1 MRMTAAEVARCV
13 GGAVDGEAELM
24 ITGAEV
30 DSRLVGPGDLFVAL
44 PGERRD
50 GHEFVDD
57 AMDRGAAALVK
68 EGVAIS
74 PPPRGRALIRVAD
87 PLAAYWRL
95 ARHQRSGSE
104 WTVCAVTGSVGK
116 TTVKEFIASLLER
129 HRATGRTSGN
139 RNNTL
144 GLPAQLLSQPDD
156 LEIFVAETGM
166 SRPGELDVLGGILHP
181 IAVLV
186 YTRIAPAHTEF
197 LGGLDG
203 VVKAK
208 AELLAHLDPA
218 GTLVVNDEDPHQRE
232 FAAPP
237 SGRVLRF
244 GGGGEIR
251 ARAMKD
257 RGLLGTEFELVTPDG
272 VAAVRLELAGRHQAQ
287 NLLAA
292 AAAAHAL
299 GLGTDQIAAGAAG
312 LRAAPH
318 RGRLFRRG
326 DGVTVVDDSYNAS
339 PVATETMLELLAD
352 STGRRVAVL
361 GEMYE
366 LGDLSEPSHRAVG
379 QRAAR
384 ACDLLVVVGGQPAR
398 LMADAARRS
407 GCAAVLEAED
417 AEQAA
422 VLVASRLQPGDVVL
436 VKGSRGVGLDR
447 TVTELMGEEAA

>member
-1 MRMTAAEVARCV
+1 MTAAEVARCV
-13 GGAVDGEAELM
+13 AGAVDGEAGLV

-30 DSRLVGPGDLFVAL
+30 DSRLLDPGDLFVAL

-50 GHEFVDD
+50 GHDFVAE
-57 AMDRGAAALVK
+57 AMGRGAAALVK
-68 EGVAIS
+68 EDVVLA
-74 PPPRGRALIRVAD
+74 PPPPGRALIRVPD

-95 ARHQRSGSE
+95 ARHERTGSG

-116 TTVKEFIASLLER
+116 TTVKEFIATLLAP

-156 LEIFVAETGM
+156 IDVFVAETGM
-166 SRPGELDVLGGILHP
+166 SRPGELDVLGGILQP

-203 VVKAK
+203 VVAAK
-208 AELLAHLDPA
+208 AELLAHLDRS
-218 GTLVVNDEDPHQRE
+218 GTLVINDEDPRQRE
-232 FAAPP
+232 LVAPE
-237 SGRVLRF
+237 GTLVLRF
-244 GGGGEIR
+244 GGSGDVQ
-251 ARAMKD
+251 ARDMED
-257 RGLLGTEFELVTPDG
+257 RGLLGTSFELVTPAG
-272 VAAVRLELAGRHQAQ
+272 MAPVRLELPGRHQAQ

-299 GLGTDQIAAGAAG
+299 GLDADQIAAGVAS

-318 RGRLFRRG
+318 RGRLFRCG

-339 PVATETMLELLAD
+339 PVATEIMLDLLAVSD
-352 STGRRVAVL
+352 GRRVAVL

-366 LGDLSEPSHRAVG
+366 LGDLSDSAHRAVG
-379 QRAAR
+379 ERAAR
-384 ACDLLVVVGGQPAR
+384 ACDLLVAVGGEAAR

-407 GCAAVLEAED
+407 NCASVLEAES

-422 VLVASRLQPGDVVL
+422 RVVGSLLQPGDVVL

-447 TVTELMGEEAA
+447 TVAELVGEEAA